1 MQIPWVP
8 VATNTIPGSLLPPPF
23 LELLRN
29 WSVMSDAFRD
39 AFDNWKVNVG
49 PQITIAGDAKV
60 EGEINGSVASYG
72 KQLGI
77 IQEALV
83 ELAGDTPKGPKMERL
98 QRLMAMIEWVK
109 EEQQQN
115 TVEGLLKRA
124 MNMMQQ
130 EQQNGKSATEA
141 GPSA

>member
-1 MQIPWVP
+1 M
-8 VATNTIPGSLLPPPF
+8 APPF

-29 WSVMSDAFRD
+29 WSVMTDMFRD

-49 PQITIAGDAKV
+49 PQLTIAGDPRI
-60 EGEINGSVASYG
+60 EGEINGGVASYG

-77 IQEALV
+77 IQEALL
-83 ELAGDTPKGPKMERL
+83 ELAGETPKGPKMERL

-115 TVEGLLKRA
+115 SVEGLLKQA
-124 MNMMQQ
+124 LKLM
-130 EQQNGKSATEA
+130 ETEKQNGKMAAEETLHA
-141 GPSA
+141 NH